1 MTSRSTHEAI
11 IRKNMIM
18 EYSDLIAKNI
28 NIFEEC
34 NEDEKYQASYVI
46 TETLP
51 SEKHALLSGDSF

>member
-1 MTSRSTHEAI
+1 
-11 IRKNMIM
+11 MIM

-51 SEKHALLSGDSF
+51 SEKHALLSGDSFWNA